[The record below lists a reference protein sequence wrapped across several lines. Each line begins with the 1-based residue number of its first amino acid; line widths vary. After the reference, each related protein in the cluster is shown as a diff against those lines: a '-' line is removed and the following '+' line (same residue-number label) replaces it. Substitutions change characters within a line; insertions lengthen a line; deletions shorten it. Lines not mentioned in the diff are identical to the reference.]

1 MKRQTSL
8 CASPVWLNS
17 QIYRRLQ
24 WYPVNKSFFFFI
36 FMWCFFFFPHLIL
49 HSFFPRNEQED
60 KPHSINSSAPNSLPT
75 SLGRIADNHVL
86 LSSRVLLTSARKLS
100 SHRRLPSLTS
110 DQLSSKAPNMYND
123 EILRGTKLWVF
134 SFYFLLSPEL
144 YWTFTTE
151 GFRKIL
157 EN

>member
-1 MKRQTSL
+1 MHLQCDWTVRFIEGYNDTLLTNLSFSSFL
-8 CASPVWLNS
+8 CGV
-17 QIYRRLQ
+17 
-24 WYPVNKSFFFFI
+24 
-36 FMWCFFFFPHLIL
+36 FFFFPHLIL